1 MIRFIATI
9 LAVFLIVPA
18 TSAPSAAQDSY
29 RIQPGD
35 VVRVEVLE
43 DSTLNRD
50 AIVLPDGRISLPLA
64 GSITAGGRS
73 IEQVRTEV
81 ITKLASNF
89 ATEPTVFVSLT
100 RLGSTSFGG
109 GAVSSANTDTIYI
122 LGEVANPGV
131 HQVERG
137 TTMLQALAQ
146 VGGFSQFAATKRIQ
160 LRRTDKSKKE
170 RIFNV
175 NYKEILA
182 GKTSIGTTVMKS
194 GDVIIVPQRRLF
206 E

>member
-1 MIRFIATI
+1 MKRIITNL
-9 LAVFLIVPA
+9 LAVLLLVPVI
-18 TSAPSAAQDSY
+18 SAPASAQDNY
-29 RIQPGD
+29 RIKPGD

-43 DSTLNRD
+43 DASLNRD

-64 GSITAGGRS
+64 GSVTAGGRS
-73 IEQVRTEV
+73 VEEV
-81 ITKLASNF
+81 KSDVIATLSSNF
-89 ATEPTVFVSLT
+89 ATEPTVFVSVTQLAAPKAT
-100 RLGSTSFGG
+100 TTAVTSTS
-109 GAVSSANTDTIYI
+109 TIYI
-122 LGEVANPGV
+122 LGEVANPGA
-131 HQVERG
+131 HAIERG

-170 RIFNV
+170 RIYKV
-175 NYKEILA
+175 NYKDILA
-182 GKTSIGTTVMKS
+182 GKTSIGTTVMQS

>member
-1 MIRFIATI
+1 MIRFIAAI
-9 LAVFLIVPA
+9 LAVFLLVPL
-18 TSAPSAAQDSY
+18 TTAPASAQDSY
-29 RIQPGD
+29 RIKPGD

-64 GSITAGGRS
+64 GSVTAGGRS
-73 IEQVRTEV
+73 IEQVRSEV
-81 ITKLASNF
+81 ISKLASNF

-100 RLGSTSFGG
+100 QLGTPRATGG
-109 GAVSSANTDTIYI
+109 SAVRKNTIYI
-122 LGEVANPGV
+122 LGEVANPGA
-131 HQVERG
+131 HEIESG

-170 RIFNV
+170 QIYNV

-182 GKTSIGTTVMKS
+182 GKTSIGTTVMQS